1 MCACVLSEQRQEV
14 IENRETPGPLR
25 REGPNDLETTGFTDQ
40 SREKAGWREGQTL

>member
-14 IENRETPGPLR
+14 IENREIPGPLR
-25 REGPNDLETTGFTDQ
+25 REGPNDLGTTGFTDQ